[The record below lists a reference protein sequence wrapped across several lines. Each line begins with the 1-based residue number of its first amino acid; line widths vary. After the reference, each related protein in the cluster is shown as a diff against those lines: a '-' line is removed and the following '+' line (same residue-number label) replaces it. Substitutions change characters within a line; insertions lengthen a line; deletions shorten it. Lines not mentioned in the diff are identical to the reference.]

1 MSFTNLRAL
10 LIQEA
15 NKEKEEIT
23 FFIKKGYCLSW
34 SEEHRKESDKGL
46 KHHSTATRWEQ
57 YQNGSISREK
67 AEELAIKR
75 AMKQHDK
82 QLNEVLEKL
91 ESVENAGELDCINI
105 FINWVRSSVW
115 GNNPQVKAYINGSSF
130 NGHASGCGY
139 DKESAAVA
147 QALNK
152 SYKVLKVLYTL
163 KENGLQ
169 EGKNTNGD
177 ILGYGSGYGVLP
189 AFEGG
194 VGVNCFWQILEK
206 AGYKVESHHGKR
218 SDFYTITKGGK
229 R

>member
-1 MSFTNLRAL
+1 MLFTNLRAL

-15 NKEKEEIT
+15 NKEKEET
-23 FFIKKGYCLSW
+23 TLFIKKGYCPDW
-34 SEEHRKESDKGL
+34 SNKTESDNGL

-82 QLNEVLEKL
+82 RLNEVLKKL
-91 ESVENAGELDCINI
+91 QNVENAGELDYINI
-105 FINWVRSSVW
+105 SIDWVRSSVW
-115 GNNPQVKAYINGSSF
+115 GNNPQVEAYINGSTF
-130 NGHASGCGY
+130 NGRASGCGY

-147 QALNK
+147 QALNQ
-152 SYKVLKVLYTL
+152 SYRVLKVLYTL
-163 KENGLQ
+163 KENGLK
-169 EGKNTNGD
+169 EGKISNCE

-194 VGVNCFWQILEK
+194 VGVNCFWRILEK

-218 SDFYTITKGGK
+218 SDFYNITKEG
-229 R
+229 

>member
-1 MSFTNLRAL
+1 MLFTNLRAL

-15 NKEKEEIT
+15 NKEKEET
-23 FFIKKGYCLSW
+23 TLFIKKGYCFSW
-34 SEEHRKESDKGL
+34 SEEHRKESDNGL
-46 KHHSTATRWEQ
+46 RRHSTATRWEQ
-57 YQNGSISREK
+57 YQNGNISREK

-82 QLNEVLEKL
+82 QLNEALKL
-91 ESVENAGELDCINI
+91 LQSVENAEELNYINI
-105 FINWVRSSVW
+105 SIDWVSSRTW
-115 GNNPQVKAYINGSSF
+115 GNNPHVEAFIDGKMFTGS
-130 NGHASGCGY
+130 ASGCGY

-152 SYKVLKVLYTL
+152 SYRVLKVLYTL

-177 ILGYGSGYGVLP
+177 ILGYGSGYGVFP

-206 AGYKVESHHGKR
+206 VGYKVESHHGKR
-218 SDFYTITKGGK
+218 SDFYNITKES
-229 R
+229 